1 MKQQNVLNGVRAYVT
16 ENFLYMRPD
25 TQLGDDDSLM
35 GTGIIDSMGVMEVI
49 AFLEEEFGVI
59 VDDSDITEAN
69 LGTLNAIAAYI
80 VPRMQERQTA

>member
-69 LGTLNAIAAYI
+69 LGTLNAIAAYT